1 MLSPDPL
8 VGNPLDGQNWN
19 RYSYVLNNPLKYTD
33 PSGFDGNDS
42 SNGLFNGPINIG
54 ISTGGYKYSYNST
67 CTSDSVGTCSINSTA
82 EHSTFFGSISKW
94 EYSVTC
100 TSEIAGM
107 CHFANAEAPSVGNAQ
122 IFAAALGYKI
132 EHDFKFRKA
141 IADWACS
148 KLPNGCTAPV
158 TNPTSPGGTGDGNS
172 TGTITNTEPATP
184 DLRVSS
190 GTNAAQISAGSGG
203 FSLGNMWPISNANAA
218 GTGMEGQ
225 VGSTN
230 GQVNTATN
238 NYKLYLIASKHLP
251 AGHVTIAGKTPD
263 GIVKAKGF
271 YPRHDLPRDA
281 SIYGSVPGEI
291 RDDIRLYD
299 AAIAGE
305 PGIAMTSLSVT
316 QAQHDAALRFME
328 GFADR
333 NRYNLYKC
341 SCVHAALESLNAAG
355 VASFNTDIT
364 AVLPHAIY
372 EAISLG
378 MQIPAP

>member
-1 MLSPDPL
+1 M
-8 VGNPLDGQNWN
+8 
-19 RYSYVLNNPLKYTD
+19 
-33 PSGFDGNDS
+33 
-42 SNGLFNGPINIG
+42 
-54 ISTGGYKYSYNST
+54 
-67 CTSDSVGTCSINSTA
+67 
-82 EHSTFFGSISKW
+82 
-94 EYSVTC
+94 
-100 TSEIAGM
+100 
-107 CHFANAEAPSVGNAQ
+107 
-122 IFAAALGYKI
+122 
-132 EHDFKFRKA
+132 
-141 IADWACS
+141 
-148 KLPNGCTAPV
+148 
-158 TNPTSPGGTGDGNS
+158 
-172 TGTITNTEPATP
+172 
-184 DLRVSS
+184 
-190 GTNAAQISAGSGG
+190 
-203 FSLGNMWPISNANAA
+203 
-218 GTGMEGQ
+218 
-225 VGSTN
+225 
-230 GQVNTATN
+230 
-238 NYKLYLIASKHLP
+238 IASKHLP